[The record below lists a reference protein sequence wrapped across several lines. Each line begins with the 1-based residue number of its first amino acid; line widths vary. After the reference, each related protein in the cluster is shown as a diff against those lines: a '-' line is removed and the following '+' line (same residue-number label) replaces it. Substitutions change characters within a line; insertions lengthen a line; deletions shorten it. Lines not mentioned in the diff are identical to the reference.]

1 MVLLFSFGAIFNTQV
16 SLNVSCTSKETNMEI
31 PIASTISMREA
42 GFDEYWLQDQIYE
55 NPACLGLGELETVAK
70 ERRQSSGG
78 RLDIL
83 LKNPEDDTMYEVE
96 VMLGE
101 TDETHIIR
109 TIEYWDNEKRKWP
122 QRQHY
127 AVLVA
132 ENITRRFFNVIQL
145 FSHSIPIIGIQ
156 ANLIEVNDQKS
167 LHFSKILDTYEEPED
182 GTGIEEIYDEIYWK
196 KKSTWTIDTAN
207 ELLSTVGE
215 VFDTPSLR
223 FVKNY
228 IAVNVFG
235 NNYFWFHKRSANKS
249 LLGFRISDGHLD
261 EVSKLLDEQNISFV
275 QKRNRIRFT
284 VDKDFITNHS
294 DLLVQIAQFVKEHWK
309 K

>member
-1 MVLLFSFGAIFNTQV
+1 
-16 SLNVSCTSKETNMEI
+16 MEI
-31 PIASTISMREA
+31 PIASTISIRES

-55 NPACLGLGELETVAK
+55 NPTCIGLGELESVAK
-70 ERRQSSGG
+70 ERQQSSGG

-132 ENITRRFFNVIQL
+132 ESITRRFFNVIQL
-145 FSHSIPIIGIQ
+145 FSHSIPIIAIQ
-156 ANLIEVNDQKS
+156 VNILESNNQKV
-167 LHFSKILDTYEEPED
+167 LHFSKIVDTYEEPED
-182 GTGIEEIYDEIYWK
+182 GTGIEEVHDEAYWR
-196 KKSTWTIDTAN
+196 KKSTWTLDAAN
-207 ELLSTVGE
+207 ELLALVGKIFE
-215 VFDTPSLR
+215 SPSL
-223 FVKNY
+223 KYLKSY
-228 IAVNVFG
+228 IAINMLG
-235 NNYFWFHKRSANKS
+235 NNYFWFRKRSANKS
-249 LLGFRISDGHLD
+249 LLGFRVSDDHVD
-261 EVSKLLDEQNISFV
+261 EVSKLLDEQSVSFV
-275 QKRNRIRFT
+275 QKRNRIKFT
-284 VDKDFITNHS
+284 VDKDFVEKHA
-294 DLLVQIAQFVKEHWK
+294 DLLRQIAIFVRETWK